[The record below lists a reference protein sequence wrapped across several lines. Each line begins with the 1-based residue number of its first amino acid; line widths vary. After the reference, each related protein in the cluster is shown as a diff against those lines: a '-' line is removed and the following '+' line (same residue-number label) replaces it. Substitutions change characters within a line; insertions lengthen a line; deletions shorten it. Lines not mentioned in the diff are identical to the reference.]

1 MPKVSVVLT
10 SYNHAKFLRASIDSV
25 LAQTYAD
32 FELIIWDDASS
43 DESAS
48 IISQYNDP
56 RIRCFFNEAQ
66 RGPVYGTNKAI
77 TEVAAGELIAI
88 HHSDDIW
95 MPDKLEKQVAYLE
108 HNPDVVA
115 VFTHAAIIDDNG
127 NSFKRAGHPYTEV
140 FKQGNRSRFAW
151 LRHFL
156 MTGNALCHPS
166 VLIRKHC
173 HDSLGLYD
181 DRFYQADDL
190 DMWFRVCATHEIHI
204 IAEPLVK
211 FRVQSEEK
219 NMSGNRPDS
228 RIRYALEYYEM
239 LKAYVG
245 IFSNENIFMIFPEY
259 RHYARGEHTD
269 AAYVLARILLE
280 TGNSSVRN
288 LVALGILF
296 EISNDRARMAAL
308 EQHYGFTRK
317 DFIALKGRYEVFNEE
332 VISRLQHEIDTLRS
346 PAARVMRKQL
356 SKVFHRCR
364 PIINFFKRKLVRF

>member
-1 MPKVSVVLT
+1 MPKVSVILT
-10 SYNHAKFLRASIDSV
+10 SYNHARFLRASIDSV
-25 LAQTYAD
+25 LAQSYAD
-32 FELIIWDDASS
+32 FELIIWDDAST

-48 IISQYNDP
+48 IISQYSDA

-77 TEVAAGELIAI
+77 AEVAVGEFIAI

-95 MPDKLEKQVAYLE
+95 MPDKLEKQVAYLQ
-108 HNPDVVA
+108 HNPDVAA
-115 VFTHAAIIDDNG
+115 VFTHAAVIDDNG
-127 NSFKRAGHPYTEV
+127 AAFKHAGHPYAEV
-140 FKQGNRSRFAW
+140 FQQENRSRFAW

-166 VLIRKHC
+166 VLIRKSC
-173 HDSLGLYD
+173 HDACGLYD

-190 DMWFRVCATHEIHI
+190 HMWIRVCAAHEIHI

-211 FRVQSEEK
+211 FRVQSEER

-228 RIRYALEYYEM
+228 RIRYAIEYYEM
-239 LKAYVG
+239 LKAYTG
-245 IFSNENIFMIFPEY
+245 IFSGEDIFRIFPEY

-280 TGNSSVRN
+280 AGNSSGRN

-296 EISNDRARMAAL
+296 EIANDPSRMAAL
-308 EQHYGFTRK
+308 EQHYGFSRK
-317 DFIALKGRYEVFNEE
+317 DFIALKGRHEVFNEE
-332 VISRLQHEIDTLRS
+332 TISRLRHKLDSLRN
-346 PAARVMRKQL
+346 PAVRMIRKQ
-356 SKVFHRCR
+356 SGKVFNRCR
-364 PIINFFKRKLVRF
+364 PIINFFKRKSARF